1 MICMFVYCIFMSDW
15 FLFAPRYGLAKAS
28 MRFNV
33 HDTSRNVRTSS
44 TSRKTP
50 CPWIRRRPNR
60 LRPAREATSL
70 WTTGGA
76 RIAPGSP
83 EFWGIWLHIIA
94 HHCLLCKGGWSSLP
108 QVSSRLSIQPCK
120 RCSCDALFRVVYFD
134 GLYVE
139 MLSKLPIFLRVFR
152 TSKSRSTFNF
162 LFSSWDRALVMPSLI
177 CWPPFK
183 GLMIAPL
190 HLENLAIARRVS
202 LLQHR
207 SSSRSRRLG
216 ALNAGLKTGCW
227 NQKNA
232 QSHSLPPIP
241 WASCVC

>member
-1 MICMFVYCIFMSDW
+1 
-15 FLFAPRYGLAKAS
+15 

-50 CPWIRRRPNR
+50 CPWILKTPKIDSGRQERQLPYEPPEKLELR
-60 LRPAREATSL
+60 L
-70 WTTGGA
+70 
-76 RIAPGSP
+76 GSP

-108 QVSSRLSIQPCK
+108 QVPSRLSIQPCK

-177 CWPPFK
+177 C
-183 GLMIAPL
+183 
-190 HLENLAIARRVS
+190 
-202 LLQHR
+202 
-207 SSSRSRRLG
+207 
-216 ALNAGLKTGCW
+216 
-227 NQKNA
+227 
-232 QSHSLPPIP
+232 
-241 WASCVC
+241 